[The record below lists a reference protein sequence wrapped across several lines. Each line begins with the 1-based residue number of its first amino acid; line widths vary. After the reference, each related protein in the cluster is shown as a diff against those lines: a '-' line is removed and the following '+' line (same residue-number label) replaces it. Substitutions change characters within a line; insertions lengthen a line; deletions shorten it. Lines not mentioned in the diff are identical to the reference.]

1 MCLPVVF
8 VRGSNP
14 VRILPPGEASP
25 VLAAASKRA
34 GERKGNCSTN
44 GDHDR
49 AIPLAAFQVITY
61 GRIAGDHRGESSEKG
76 CSASA
81 SADTAARSPLLV
93 EKESYTVRLKT
104 LPPALCC
111 PGR

>member
-8 VRGSNP
+8 VRGSNS
-14 VRILPPGEASP
+14 VRILPSGEASP
-25 VLAAASKRA
+25 VLAAARASKTIAVSRASEPALAVTPRGAESKRA

-61 GRIAGDHRGESSEKG
+61 GRIAGDHRGSDG
-76 CSASA
+76 LMA
-81 SADTAARSPLLV
+81 
-93 EKESYTVRLKT
+93 
-104 LPPALCC
+104 
-111 PGR
+111 